1 MFRPIW
7 KRSTFKLN
15 FSKQMVNEALLVR
28 EEIDVGWVFLGNPTF
43 QMIMPFIIGKIN
55 VKLFKK
61 MLWIVGFKHYL

>member
-28 EEIDVGWVFLGNPTF
+28 EEINVGWVFLGNPTF
-43 QMIMPFIIGKIN
+43 KMIMPFIIGRIN
-55 VKLFKK
+55 VELS
-61 MLWIVGFKHYL
+61 